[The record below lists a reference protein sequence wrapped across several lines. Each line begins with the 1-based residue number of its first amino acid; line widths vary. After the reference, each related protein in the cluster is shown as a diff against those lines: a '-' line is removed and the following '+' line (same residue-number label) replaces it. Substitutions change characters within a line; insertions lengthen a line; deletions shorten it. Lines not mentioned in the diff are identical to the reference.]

1 MEPIRKY
8 CRRSDAEQV
17 RFIEAEATSID
28 PVTNKV
34 HCTDNSLVKGSGILI
49 GRIIIETYIN
59 VTFIC

>member
-17 RFIEAEATSID
+17 QFIEAEATSID
-28 PVTNKV
+28 PVNNKV

-49 GRIIIETYIN
+49 SPIIIE
-59 VTFIC
+59 

>member
-17 RFIEAEATSID
+17 RFIEAEATTID

-34 HCTDNSLVKGSGILI
+34 HCTDNSLVKGAGISLDLPF
-49 GRIIIETYIN
+49 IEKVY
-59 VTFIC
+59 